1 MLRIFLKGKFL
12 VLEDLDKFILGFVE
26 EGNIDKEIE
35 ELEGIKDEIYFNLFK
50 LDLFLK
56 VLKIFL

>member
-56 VLKIFL
+56 ELKIFL